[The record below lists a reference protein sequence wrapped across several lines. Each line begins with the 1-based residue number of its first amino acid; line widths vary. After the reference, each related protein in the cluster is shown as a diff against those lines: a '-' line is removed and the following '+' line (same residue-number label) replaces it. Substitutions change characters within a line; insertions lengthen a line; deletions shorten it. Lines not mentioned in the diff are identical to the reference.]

1 MRSGD
6 PTLDRAPAAA
16 SLSDVTE
23 RIALSLDPPQRLAS
37 VATLVAGGVAGRFG
51 LSVERVGELQLV
63 LSTVLEALDGTDD
76 AVAIEFEV
84 GDSLRCSLG
93 PLGDDAAALVPL
105 VRRLADGA
113 SIASRDGRPWLVI
126 ALDAPVAAAAD

>member
-1 MRSGD
+1 M
-6 PTLDRAPAAA
+6 
-16 SLSDVTE
+16 TE
-23 RIALSLDPPQRLAS
+23 RIALTLDPPQRLAS

-76 AVAIEFEV
+76 PVAIEFEV
-84 GDSLRCSLG
+84 GDTLRCSLG

-113 SIASRDGRPWLVI
+113 SVAARDGRPWLVI
-126 ALDAPVAAAAD
+126 ALDAPVPAAAD